1 MDISVKGR
9 NLDVGDALKGH
20 VEDHLSS
27 AVTKYFMRAIDA
39 SVVFSREG
47 RSLRA
52 ECAPGAG
59 TAVTLHVPMIR
70 VIGTADPGAAVA
82 ATQ

>member
-1 MDISVKGR
+1 MEM
-9 NLDVGDALKGH
+9 H
-20 VEDHLSS
+20 
-27 AVTKYFMRAIDA
+27 
-39 SVVFSREG
+39 G

-59 TAVTLHVPMIR
+59 TAVTLHIPMIQ

-82 ATQ
+82 ATQQISQLSAGFETVMKLGWYLIRRFWKRGYADG